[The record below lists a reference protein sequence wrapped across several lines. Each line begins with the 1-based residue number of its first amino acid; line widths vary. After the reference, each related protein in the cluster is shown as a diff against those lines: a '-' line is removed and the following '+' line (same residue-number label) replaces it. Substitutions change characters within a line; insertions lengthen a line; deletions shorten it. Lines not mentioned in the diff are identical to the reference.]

1 MNQQCKVCGEP
12 AAGFH
17 FGAFTCEGCKSFFG
31 RTYNNL
37 SSISECKNNDQC
49 VINKKN
55 RTACKACRLRKCL
68 LVGMS
73 KSGSRYGR
81 RSNWFKIHCLLQ
93 EQQQQQQ
100 AAQAQQQAN
109 NNNNLSSPNNMVAAA
124 AAAAAASLMRPHP
137 YLPLFGHHP
146 HSFMGLPPSSMNLPP
161 MTSSREPRSSESDSG
176 ASSADLEDEVRS
188 TGAMSCL
195 KLSSASPVSDRDY
208 FSGGSSK
215 KLPSP
220 ASDSECTRRKL
231 NNIFTQF
238 APASP
243 ASLPAIS
250 PGVVPRWLPPF
261 PGIGDPALWRDL
273 WPKSIPLP
281 TTPVAP
287 LVENHSNHN
296 HSNNQEQP
304 IDLSR
309 KPTTNTRSA
318 TATATT
324 ILLDND
330 QDDLNI
336 DVGVDEQPQVQ
347 VKSAPLDLTLERP
360 QDVVSN

>member
-1 MNQQCKVCGEP
+1 
-12 AAGFH
+12 
-17 FGAFTCEGCKSFFG
+17 
-31 RTYNNL
+31 
-37 SSISECKNNDQC
+37 
-49 VINKKN
+49 
-55 RTACKACRLRKCL
+55 
-68 LVGMS
+68 MS

-100 AAQAQQQAN
+100 AQQQAQAHN
-109 NNNNLSSPNNMVAAA
+109 NNNNISTSPNNMVAAA

-137 YLPLFGHHP
+137 YLPMFGHHP
-146 HSFMGLPPSSMNLPP
+146 HSFMGLPPNSMSVP
-161 MTSSREPRSSESDSG
+161 MTHSREQRSSESDSG

-281 TTPVAP
+281 IAPVTP
-287 LVENHSNHN
+287 LIENHN
-296 HSNNQEQP
+296 HNQENHNQEQP
-304 IDLSR
+304 IDLST
-309 KPTTNTRSA
+309 KPTSNTSSA
-318 TATATT
+318 SATATT
-324 ILLDND
+324 ILLDSET
-330 QDDLNI
+330 DDLNI
-336 DVGVDEQPQVQ
+336 DVGVDEQPQV
-347 VKSAPLDLTLERP
+347 VKTAPLDLTLERP